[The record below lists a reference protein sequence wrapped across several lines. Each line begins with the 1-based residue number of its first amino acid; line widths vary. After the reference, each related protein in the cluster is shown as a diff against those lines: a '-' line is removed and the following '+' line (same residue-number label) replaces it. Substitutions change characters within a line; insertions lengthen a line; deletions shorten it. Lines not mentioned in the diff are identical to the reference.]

1 MKLSEVI
8 KKETWNGGHWLETHC
23 TYGFYSI
30 SINPKDD
37 CDENPRLIVVIDDP
51 DGEEKPFIR
60 MIPDIDVKDIDALN
74 KYVDVL
80 YESCGIKDGEV
91 FEEYQHDYSIRKWN
105 FCCWQVLYKGEV
117 VGEYDTPNIARKN
130 IKVRIET
137 KHYEIEDELLQE
149 RERWQAEWKNKL
161 QMK

>member
-1 MKLSEVI
+1 MKISEVI

-37 CDENPRLIVVIDDP
+37 GDKNPRLILVIDDP

-60 MIPDIDVKDIDALN
+60 MIPDHNIKDLDELN
-74 KYVDVL
+74 RFVDTL
-80 YESCGIKDGEV
+80 WELCGIQDGQV
-91 FEEYQHDYSIRKWN
+91 FEEYQHNYSLKKLNIG
-105 FCCWQVLYKGEV
+105 CWQVLYKGEV
-117 VGEYDTPNIARKN
+117 MGEYGTADIARKN
-130 IKVRIET
+130 LKYRIET
-137 KHYEIEDELLQE
+137 KHYEVEEELLQE
-149 RERWQAEWKNKL
+149 RKEWKNKL